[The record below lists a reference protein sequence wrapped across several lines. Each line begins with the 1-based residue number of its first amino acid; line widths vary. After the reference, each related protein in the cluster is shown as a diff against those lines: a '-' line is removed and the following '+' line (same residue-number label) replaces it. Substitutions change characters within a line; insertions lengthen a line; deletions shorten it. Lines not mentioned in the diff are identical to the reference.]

1 MRIMKRVLKFLGYTA
16 CAIAAIA
23 LVVVAIV
30 LVRWDR
36 TFDAPYPDIHA
47 SKDRRVI
54 ERGKYIVYGP
64 GHCVACHTDKSK
76 PAALEAGAILPLT
89 GGNIFKLPLGTFYTP
104 NLTPDRETGIGL
116 RKDGELAR
124 ILRYGVRADGRAA
137 LPFMEFHHMSDDD
150 LQAVISFLRSQPA
163 IRNKVKPHEPTFVGK
178 AILAFVLKPIGPK
191 STPPVTAPAEEATV
205 ERGEYIANN
214 VAGCAGCHTKRSPL
228 DGSYVAARFSGGME
242 MPIDRARKL
251 VTPNLTP
258 DPKTG
263 RIASWPEEQFVGR
276 FGAGVGVPGTH
287 MPWRMYQRMSDTD
300 LRAIYRYLRSLEPV
314 VNATGPSV
322 QDRKKG

>member
-1 MRIMKRVLKFLGYTA
+1 MKRVLKFLGYTA

-23 LVVVAIV
+23 LVVVVAV

-47 SKDRRVI
+47 SKDPKAI
-54 ERGKYIVYGP
+54 ERGRYIVYGP

-76 PAALEAGAILPLT
+76 HAAIEAGAMPLLT

-104 NLTPDRETGIGL
+104 NLTPDRETGIGR
-116 RKDGELAR
+116 RKDEEIAR

-150 LQAVISFLRSQPA
+150 LQAVISYLRSQPA
-163 IRNKVKPHEPTFVGK
+163 VRNPIKPHEFTIVGK
-178 AILAFVLKPIGPK
+178 AIMAFMLKPVGPR
-191 STPPVTAPAEEATV
+191 STPPATAPAQEATV

-214 VAGCAGCHTKRSPL
+214 VAGCAGCHTKRNML
-228 DGSYVAARFSGGME
+228 DGSYTAARFSGGME
-242 MPIDRARKL
+242 MRIDKTSVL

-276 FGAGVGVPGTH
+276 FGVGMGLPGSH
-287 MPWRMYQRMSDTD
+287 MPWKMYQRMSTTD
-300 LRAIYRYLRSLEPV
+300 VQAVYRYLRSLEPV
-314 VNATGPSV
+314 QNATGPSL
-322 QDRKKG
+322 QKREG